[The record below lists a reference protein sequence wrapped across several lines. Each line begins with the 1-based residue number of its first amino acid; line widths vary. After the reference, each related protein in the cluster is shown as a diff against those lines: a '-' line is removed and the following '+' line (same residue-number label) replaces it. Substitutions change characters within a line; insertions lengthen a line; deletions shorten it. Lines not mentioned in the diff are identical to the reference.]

1 MDISEKIRRRVSELI
16 EKYTD
21 PLIYVPQLLC
31 DQYPANKIAYTIINE
46 NMEEYDLSYG
56 ELKTQSTLIAHGLK
70 QRGIKKGDR
79 IATLMGKSK
88 EYIITLLAIWR
99 IGAVHVPLFTA
110 FSTPAI
116 TLRVNGSNS
125 KIIFCDQKQ
134 QSKLKPSDEFAT
146 NGKLEIITT
155 ANFEQTPN
163 WASRWEDL
171 LATGN
176 SVKEEASLDPEAPI
190 IHIFTSGTTG
200 KPKGVILPVKALSCI
215 EAYAEFAYDLRQ
227 TDIFWNAADPG
238 WAYGLYCGILVTLT
252 TGTPAILY
260 EGGFSARTTIDII
273 EKKKITNF
281 AAAPTVYRA
290 LRAEGIEI
298 SNRHKLRC
306 LSSAGEPLTP
316 EINEWAKSFF
326 GLSVHDHYGQ
336 TETSMVI
343 NNHHHPELKTKLRDG
358 SMGKVMPGWSAIIL
372 KNNEDIPEQPGIPG
386 RVAFIIDKS
395 PFFWFAGYI
404 GNPKKSA
411 EKFSKDKKYYL
422 TGDTGS
428 VDNDGYYYFS
438 TRDDDVIIMAGYRIG
453 PFEVESALI
462 THNAVAECAVIA
474 TPDKVRGEVIEAFV
488 VLMPGTKR
496 SDQLTEDL
504 QQWVKSNFA
513 AHAYPRHITF
523 VDELPKTPSG
533 KIQRFIL
540 RERRKNEILMDQNNE
555 NHY

>member
-1 MDISEKIRRRVSELI
+1 MLASERITVRVNELI
-16 EKYTD
+16 DKYST
-21 PLIYVPQLLC
+21 PSNCLEQLLC
-31 DQYPANKIAYTIINE
+31 DQYPPDKLAYKIINE
-46 NMEEYDLSYG
+46 NMEEYDLFYG
-56 ELKTQSTLIAHGLK
+56 ELKTKSTLLANGLK
-70 QRGIKKGDR
+70 KRGIKKGDR

-99 IGAVHVPLFTA
+99 IGTVHVPLFTA

-125 KIIFCDQKQ
+125 KIVFCDQKQ
-134 QSKLKPSDEFAT
+134 QTKLKPSDEFS
-146 NGKLEIITT
+146 NHYKLDIITT
-155 ANFEQTPN
+155 ASFDQTPN
-163 WASRWEDL
+163 WADRWENL
-171 LATGN
+171 LATD
-176 SVKEEASLDPEAPI
+176 SPVKEEASLDPEAPI

-200 KPKGVILPVKALSCI
+200 APKGVSLPIRALACI

-238 WAYGLYCGILVTLT
+238 WAYGLYCGILATLT
-252 TGTPAILY
+252 TGTPAILF
-260 EGGFSARTTIDII
+260 EGGFSAQATINII
-273 EKKKITNF
+273 EKQKITNF

-290 LRAEGIEI
+290 LRADGIKI
-298 SNRHKLRC
+298 SNGHKLRC

-343 NNHHHPELKTKLRDG
+343 NNHHHPELKTELRDG
-358 SMGKVMPGWSAIIL
+358 SMGKVMPGWSATVL
-372 KNNEDIPEQPGIPG
+372 KNNEDIPEKPGVPG
-386 RVAFIIDKS
+386 RVAFIIEKS
-395 PFFWFAGYI
+395 PFSWFTGYI

-428 VDNDGYYYFS
+428 VDKDGYFYFS

-453 PFEVESALI
+453 PFEVESALS
-462 THNAVAECAVIA
+462 THDAVAECAVIA

-488 VLMPGTKR
+488 VLMPGTEK

-504 QQWVKSNFA
+504 QLWVKTNFA
-513 AHAYPRHITF
+513 AHAYPRNITY
-523 VDELPKTPSG
+523 VGELPKTPSG
-533 KIQRFIL
+533 KIQRFVL
-540 RERRKNEILMDQNNE
+540 RERRKNEILREQNNG
-555 NHY
+555 

>member
-1 MDISEKIRRRVSELI
+1 MDTNEKITLRVNELI
-16 EKYTD
+16 AKFSNPSNSVQY
-21 PLIYVPQLLC
+21 LLC
-31 DQYPANKIAYTIINE
+31 DKYPEDKLAYKIINE

-56 ELKTQSTLIAHGLK
+56 ELKTQSTLIANGLK
-70 QRGIKKGDR
+70 KRGVRKGDR

-99 IGAVHVPLFTA
+99 AGAVHVPLFTA

-125 KIIFCDQKQ
+125 KIVFCDRKQ
-134 QSKLKPSDEFAT
+134 QSKLKPSGDFAHHS
-146 NGKLEIITT
+146 KLEVITT
-155 ANFEQTPN
+155 ASFDQTPN

-171 LATGN
+171 LATDIPLEE
-176 SVKEEASLDPEAPI
+176 EEASLDPDAPI

-200 KPKGVILPVKALSCI
+200 EPKGVCLPVKALSCI

-227 TDIFWNAADPG
+227 TDVFWNAADPG
-238 WAYGLYCGILVTLT
+238 WAYGLYCGILATLT
-252 TGTPAILY
+252 TGTRGILY
-260 EGGFSARTTIDII
+260 EGGFSARATIDII
-273 EKKKITNF
+273 EKQKITNF
-281 AAAPTVYRA
+281 AAAPTVYRS
-290 LRAEGIEI
+290 LRADGIEI
-298 SNRHKLRC
+298 SSGHKLRC

-343 NNHHHPELKTKLRDG
+343 NNHHHPELKTILRDG
-358 SMGKVMPGWSAIIL
+358 SMGKVMPGWSATVL
-372 KNNEDIPEQPGIPG
+372 KNNEDVPEKPGIPG

-395 PFFWFAGYI
+395 PFSWFGGYI
-404 GNPKKSA
+404 QNPKKSA

-428 VDNDGYYYFS
+428 VDKDGYFYFS

-453 PFEVESALI
+453 PFEVESALS

-488 VLMPGTKR
+488 VLMPGTED
-496 SDQLTEDL
+496 SEQLTEDL
-504 QQWVKSNFA
+504 QKWVKTNFA
-513 AHAYPRHITF
+513 AHAYPRHITY
-523 VDELPKTPSG
+523 VGELPKTPSG
-533 KIQRFIL
+533 KIQRFVL
-540 RERRKNEILMDQNNE
+540 REQRKNEILREQNNG
-555 NHY
+555 

>member
-1 MDISEKIRRRVSELI
+1 MDTSEKITLRVSELI
-16 EKYTD
+16 AKYSTSSKSVH
-21 PLIYVPQLLC
+21 YLLC
-31 DQYPANKIAYTIINE
+31 DQYPATKLAYKIINE
-46 NMEEYDLSYG
+46 NMEEYALSYG
-56 ELKTQSTLIAHGLK
+56 ELKTQSILLANGLK
-70 QRGIKKGDR
+70 QRGVKKGDR

-116 TLRVNGSNS
+116 TLRVNGSNT
-125 KIIFCDQKQ
+125 KIVFCDQKQ
-134 QSKLKPSDEFAT
+134 QSKLKPSDDFAP
-146 NGKLEIITT
+146 NGKVEVITT
-155 ANFEQTPN
+155 ASFDQTPN

-171 LATGN
+171 LATDK
-176 SVKEEASLDPEAPI
+176 SLKEEVSLDPEAPI

-200 KPKGVILPVKALSCI
+200 KPKGVSLPVKALSCI

-238 WAYGLYCGILVTLT
+238 WAYGLYCGILATLT
-252 TGTPAILY
+252 TGTPAILF
-260 EGGFSARTTIDII
+260 EGGFSAQATIDII
-273 EKKKITNF
+273 EKQKITNF
-281 AAAPTVYRA
+281 AAAPTVYRS
-290 LRAEGIEI
+290 LRADGIEI

-326 GLSVHDHYGQ
+326 GLFVHDHYGQ

-343 NNHHHPELKTKLRDG
+343 NNHHHPELKTELRDG
-358 SMGKVMPGWSAIIL
+358 SMGKVMPGWSATVL
-372 KNNEDIPEQPGIPG
+372 KNNEDIPEKPGIPG

-395 PFFWFAGYI
+395 PFSWFTGYI

-428 VDNDGYYYFS
+428 VDKDGYFYFS

-453 PFEVESALI
+453 PFEVESALS

-488 VLMPGTKR
+488 VLMPGTEK

-504 QQWVKSNFA
+504 QRWVKTNFA
-513 AHAYPRHITF
+513 AHAYPRNITY
-523 VDELPKTPSG
+523 VGELPKTPSG
-533 KIQRFIL
+533 KIQRFVL
-540 RERRKNEILMDQNNE
+540 REQRKNEILREQNNG
-555 NHY
+555 

>member
-1 MDISEKIRRRVSELI
+1 MNASKNIVKRVNELI
-16 EKYTD
+16 NKYSNS
-21 PLIYVPQLLC
+21 PNSVQYLLC
-31 DQYPANKIAYTIINE
+31 DQYPPNKLAYKIINE
-46 NMEEYDLSYG
+46 NMQEYNLSYG
-56 ELKTQSTLIAHGLK
+56 ELKTQSTLIANGLK
-70 QRGIKKGDR
+70 KRGIKRGDR

-110 FSTPAI
+110 FSPPAI

-125 KIIFCDQKQ
+125 KIVFCDQKQ
-134 QSKLKPSDEFAT
+134 QSKLKPSDDFVPQS
-146 NGKLEIITT
+146 KLDVITT
-155 ANFEQTPN
+155 ASFEQTPN
-163 WASRWEDL
+163 WADRWEDL
-171 LATGN
+171 LDTNAP
-176 SVKEEASLDPEAPI
+176 VEEEVGLDPDAAI

-200 KPKGVILPVKALSCI
+200 EPKGVSLPVKALACI

-238 WAYGLYCGILVTLT
+238 WAYGLYCGILATLT
-252 TGTPAILY
+252 TGTPAILF
-260 EGGFSARTTIDII
+260 EGGFSAQATIEII
-273 EKKKITNF
+273 EKQKITNF

-290 LRAEGIEI
+290 LRADGVEI
-298 SNRHKLRC
+298 SAQHQLRC

-316 EINEWAKSFF
+316 EINEWAKAFF

-358 SMGKVMPGWSAIIL
+358 SMGKVMPGWSATVL
-372 KNNEDIPEQPGIPG
+372 KNNEDIPEKPGVPG

-395 PFFWFAGYI
+395 PFSWFTGYI

-428 VDNDGYYYFS
+428 VDKDGYFYFS

-453 PFEVESALI
+453 PFEVESALS

-488 VLMPGTKR
+488 VLMPGTEK

-504 QQWVKSNFA
+504 QRWVKTNFA
-513 AHAYPRHITF
+513 AHAYPRNITY
-523 VDELPKTPSG
+523 VGELPKTPSG
-533 KIQRFIL
+533 KIQRFLL
-540 RERRKNEILMDQNNE
+540 RERRKNEILREQNNG
-555 NHY
+555 

>member
-1 MDISEKIRRRVSELI
+1 MNASQNITQRVNELVD
-16 EKYTD
+16 KYSNS
-21 PLIYVPQLLC
+21 LNSVQYLLC
-31 DQYPANKIAYTIINE
+31 DQYPPNKLAYKIINE
-46 NMEEYDLSYG
+46 NMEEYNLSYG
-56 ELKTQSTLIAHGLK
+56 ELKTQSTLIANGLK
-70 QRGIKKGDR
+70 KRGIKRGDR

-110 FSTPAI
+110 FSPPAI

-125 KIIFCDQKQ
+125 KIVFCDQKQ
-134 QSKLKPSDEFAT
+134 QSKLKPSDDFAPQS
-146 NGKLEIITT
+146 KLDVITT
-155 ANFEQTPN
+155 ASFEQTPN
-163 WASRWEDL
+163 WADRWEDL
-171 LATGN
+171 LDTNAP
-176 SVKEEASLDPEAPI
+176 VEEEVGLDPDAAI

-200 KPKGVILPVKALSCI
+200 EPKGVSLPVKALACI

-238 WAYGLYCGILVTLT
+238 WAYGLYCGILATLT
-252 TGTPAILY
+252 TGTQAILF
-260 EGGFSARTTIDII
+260 EGGFSAQATIEII
-273 EKKKITNF
+273 EKQKITNF
-281 AAAPTVYRA
+281 AAAPTVYRS
-290 LRAEGIEI
+290 LRADGVEI
-298 SNRHKLRC
+298 SAQHQLRC

-316 EINEWAKSFF
+316 EINEWAKAFF

-343 NNHHHPELKTKLRDG
+343 NNHHHPELKTELRDG
-358 SMGKVMPGWSAIIL
+358 SMGKVMPGWSATVL
-372 KNNEDIPEQPGIPG
+372 KNNEDIPEKPGVPG

-395 PFFWFAGYI
+395 PFSWFTGYI

-428 VDNDGYYYFS
+428 VDKDGYFYFS

-453 PFEVESALI
+453 PFEVESALS

-488 VLMPGTKR
+488 VLMPGTEK

-504 QQWVKSNFA
+504 QRWVKTNFA
-513 AHAYPRHITF
+513 AHAYPRNITY
-523 VDELPKTPSG
+523 VEELPKTPSG
-533 KIQRFIL
+533 KIQRFVL
-540 RERRKNEILMDQNNE
+540 RERRKNEILREQNNG
-555 NHY
+555 

>member
-1 MDISEKIRRRVSELI
+1 MDTSEKITRRVSELMA
-16 EKYTD
+16 KYSTSSKSVH
-21 PLIYVPQLLC
+21 YLLC
-31 DQYPANKIAYTIINE
+31 DQYPATKLAYKIINE
-46 NMEEYDLSYG
+46 NMEEYALSYG
-56 ELKTQSTLIAHGLK
+56 ELKTQSILLANGLK

-116 TLRVNGSNS
+116 TLRVNGSNT
-125 KIIFCDQKQ
+125 KIVFCDQKQ
-134 QSKLKPSDEFAT
+134 QSKLKPSDDFAP
-146 NGKLEIITT
+146 NGKVEVITT
-155 ANFEQTPN
+155 ASFDQTPN

-171 LATGN
+171 LATDK
-176 SVKEEASLDPEAPI
+176 SLKEEVSLDPEAPI

-200 KPKGVILPVKALSCI
+200 EPKGVSLPVKALSCI

-252 TGTPAILY
+252 TGTPAILF
-260 EGGFSARTTIDII
+260 EGGFSAQATIDII
-273 EKKKITNF
+273 EKQKITNF
-281 AAAPTVYRA
+281 AAAPTVYRS
-290 LRAEGIEI
+290 LRADGIKI
-298 SNRHKLRC
+298 SNKHKLRC

-343 NNHHHPELKTKLRDG
+343 NNHHHPELKTELRDG
-358 SMGKVMPGWSAIIL
+358 SMGKVMPGWSATVL
-372 KNNEDIPEQPGIPG
+372 KNNEDIPEKPGVPG
-386 RVAFIIDKS
+386 RVAFVIDKS
-395 PFFWFAGYI
+395 PFSWFTGYI

-428 VDNDGYYYFS
+428 VDKDGYFYFS

-453 PFEVESALI
+453 PFEVESALS

-488 VLMPGTKR
+488 VLMPGTEK

-504 QQWVKSNFA
+504 QRWVKINFA
-513 AHAYPRHITF
+513 AHAYPRNITY
-523 VDELPKTPSG
+523 VGEVPKTPSG
-533 KIQRFIL
+533 KIQRFVVRERRRSQIL
-540 RERRKNEILMDQNNE
+540 REQNNG
-555 NHY
+555 

>member
-1 MDISEKIRRRVSELI
+1 MDTSEKITLRVSELI
-16 EKYTD
+16 AKYSTSSKSVH
-21 PLIYVPQLLC
+21 YLLC
-31 DQYPANKIAYTIINE
+31 DQYPATKLAYKIINE
-46 NMEEYDLSYG
+46 NMEEYALSYG
-56 ELKTQSTLIAHGLK
+56 ELKTQSILLANGLK
-70 QRGIKKGDR
+70 QRGVKKGDR

-116 TLRVNGSNS
+116 TLRVNGSNT
-125 KIIFCDQKQ
+125 KIVFCDQKQ
-134 QSKLKPSDEFAT
+134 QSKLKPSDDFAP
-146 NGKLEIITT
+146 NGKVEVITT
-155 ANFEQTPN
+155 ASFDQTPN

-171 LATGN
+171 LATDK
-176 SVKEEASLDPEAPI
+176 SLKEEVSLDPEAPI

-200 KPKGVILPVKALSCI
+200 KPKGVSLPVKALSCI

-238 WAYGLYCGILVTLT
+238 WAYGLYCGILATLT
-252 TGTPAILY
+252 TGTPAILF
-260 EGGFSARTTIDII
+260 EGGFSAQATIDII
-273 EKKKITNF
+273 EKQKITNF
-281 AAAPTVYRA
+281 AAAPTVYRS
-290 LRAEGIEI
+290 LRADGIEI

-326 GLSVHDHYGQ
+326 GLFVHDHYGQ

-343 NNHHHPELKTKLRDG
+343 NNHHHPELKTELRDG
-358 SMGKVMPGWSAIIL
+358 SMGKVMPGWSATVL
-372 KNNEDIPEQPGIPG
+372 KNNEDIPEKPGVPG

-395 PFFWFAGYI
+395 PFSWFTGYI

-411 EKFSKDKKYYL
+411 EKFSKNKKYYL

-428 VDNDGYYYFS
+428 VDKDGYFYFS
-438 TRDDDVIIMAGYRIG
+438 TRDDDIIIMAGYRIG
-453 PFEVESALI
+453 PFEVESALS

-488 VLMPGTKR
+488 VLMPGTEK

-504 QQWVKSNFA
+504 QRWVKTNFA
-513 AHAYPRHITF
+513 AHAYPRNITY
-523 VDELPKTPSG
+523 VGELPKTPSG
-533 KIQRFIL
+533 KIQRFVL
-540 RERRKNEILMDQNNE
+540 REQRKNEILREQNNG
-555 NHY
+555 